1 MRAASIG
8 AGKPS
13 HGEFDAI
20 AGKLA
25 PGLDLRHIGGL
36 GKAAKYLTR
45 LFPRLLARQREGL
58 AAECVARPRAQRFR
72 GAASDV
78 GGTPAGAHD
87 TPHQQCN
94 AERGTERVELAWD
107 RACVFGTPEARA
119 GHLVPAAAASAIAAT
134 AAASSGNPAAIHASS
149 AAASAAPR
157 PGPFGTPRAM
167 KSAALSGNVG
177 ALQRAGSVA
186 SRCQR
191 ASAAPWGARVQASST
206 RSVKRSGPSR

>member
-36 GKAAKYLTR
+36 GKAAKYLTC

-58 AAECVARPRAQRFR
+58 APESVARSRAQRFR
-72 GAASDV
+72 RAASDV
-78 GGTPAGAHD
+78 GGTTAGAHD
-87 TPHQQCN
+87 APRRQCN

-107 RACVFGTPEARA
+107 RARVFGTPEPRRGRVPSARR
-119 GHLVPAAAASAIAAT
+119 
-134 AAASSGNPAAIHASS
+134 
-149 AAASAAPR
+149 AP
-157 PGPFGTPRAM
+157 
-167 KSAALSGNVG
+167 
-177 ALQRAGSVA
+177 
-186 SRCQR
+186 
-191 ASAAPWGARVQASST
+191 
-206 RSVKRSGPSR
+206 